1 MEARK
6 EGIFKLRRRGKM
18 QKIGF
23 IGLGAM
29 GRPMAKNLAKKGFSL
44 TVFDLVADRM
54 GPLKAAGT
62 QTAASCREV
71 AEKCPV
77 VITMLPAS
85 VHVREAVLGKGG
97 VAEGIRKG
105 SILIDMSTID
115 PLTTREVA
123 GILEGKE
130 VEMLDAPVARGVPA
144 AVAGTLVIYV
154 GGKKEVF
161 DRHRPILAAMGT
173 DIYHV
178 GDIGSG
184 EVVKIVNNYM
194 VAVTTCAL
202 AEAMVLGVKAGVKP
216 DILFEALSSGSG
228 NSFVLQNH
236 YKNSVM
242 KGKFEEGVF
251 PVDYMLKDLDLA
263 LSTGTKL
270 RIPLHF
276 AALAAQQYI
285 SAGAQGES
293 RKYHPAVIRPL
304 EKLAGV
310 EVRSEK

>member
-1 MEARK
+1 ME
-6 EGIFKLRRRGKM
+6 
-18 QKIGF
+18 KIGF

-29 GRPMAKNLAKKGFSL
+29 GGPMAKNLVKKGFRL
-44 TVFDLVADRM
+44 TVFDVVTEKM
-54 GPLKAAGT
+54 GPFKALGVEIAT
-62 QTAASCREV
+62 SCREV

-77 VITMLPAS
+77 VITVLPAS
-85 VHVREAVLGKGG
+85 SHVREAVLGKAGIR
-97 VAEGIRKG
+97 EGIKKG
-105 SILIDMSTID
+105 SVLIDMSTID
-115 PLTTREVA
+115 PMTTKEITR
-123 GILEGKE
+123 ILGGKG
-130 VEMLDAPVARGVPA
+130 VEMLDAPIARGVPA

-161 DRHRPILAAMGT
+161 DRYREILAAMGT

-184 EVVKIVNNYM
+184 EVVKIVNNLM

-236 YKNSVM
+236 YKNNVM

-251 PVDYMLKDLDLA
+251 PIDYMLKDLDLA
-263 LSTGTKL
+263 LSTGKKF

-276 AALAAQQYI
+276 AALSAQQYI
-285 SAGAQGES
+285 LAGASGES
-293 RKYHPAVIRPL
+293 KKYHPAVIRPL
-304 EKLAGV
+304 EKLANV

>member
-1 MEARK
+1 MN
-6 EGIFKLRRRGKM
+6 
-18 QKIGF
+18 KIGF

-29 GRPMAKNLAKKGFSL
+29 GGPMAKNLVKNGFRL
-44 TVFDLVADRM
+44 TVFDIVPEKTE
-54 GPLKAAGT
+54 PLKTMGAEVAT
-62 QTAASCREV
+62 SCQEV

-77 VITMLPAS
+77 VITVLPAS
-85 VHVREAVLGKGG
+85 SHVREAVLGKTG
-97 VAEGIRKG
+97 VRDGIKKG
-105 SILIDMSTID
+105 SVLIDMSTID
-115 PLTTREVA
+115 PMTTKEIA
-123 GILEGKE
+123 DILGEKG
-130 VEMLDAPVARGVPA
+130 VEMLDAPIARGVPA

-161 DRHRPILAAMGT
+161 DRYRKILAAMGT

-184 EVVKIVNNYM
+184 EVVKIVNNLM

-236 YKNSVM
+236 YKNNVM

-251 PVDYMLKDLDLA
+251 PIDYMLKDLDLA
-263 LSTGTKL
+263 LSTGKKL

-276 AALAAQQYI
+276 AALSEQQYI
-285 SAGAQGES
+285 LAGASGES
-293 RKYHPAVIRPL
+293 KKYHPAVIRPL
-304 EKLAGV
+304 EKLASV

>member
-1 MEARK
+1 
-6 EGIFKLRRRGKM
+6 M
-18 QKIGF
+18 QKVGF

-29 GRPMAKNLAKKGFSL
+29 GGPMAKNLVKKGFPL
-44 TVFDLVADRM
+44 TVFDIVAERM
-54 GPLKAAGT
+54 KPLKAAGAEA
-62 QTAASCREV
+62 AASCKEV

-77 VITMLPAS
+77 VITILPAS
-85 VHVREAVLGKGG
+85 AHVREALLGQGG
-97 VAEGIRKG
+97 VAEGIGRG
-105 SILIDMSTID
+105 SVLIDMSTID
-115 PLTTREVA
+115 PITTKDIAR
-123 GILEGKE
+123 ILGEKGA
-130 VEMLDAPVARGVPA
+130 EMLDAPVARGVPA

-184 EVVKIVNNYM
+184 EVVKIVNNLM

-236 YKNSVM
+236 YKNNVM

-251 PVDYMLKDLDLA
+251 PIDYMLKDLDLA

-270 RIPLHF
+270 RVPLHF
-276 AALAAQQYI
+276 AALSAQQYI
-285 SAGAQGES
+285 SAGASGES
-293 RKYHPAVIRPL
+293 KKYHPAVIRPL

>member
-1 MEARK
+1 ME
-6 EGIFKLRRRGKM
+6 
-18 QKIGF
+18 KIGF

-29 GRPMAKNLAKKGFSL
+29 GGPMAKNLIKKGFRL
-44 TVFDLVADRM
+44 TVFDIVTEKTVPFRAM
-54 GPLKAAGT
+54 GA
-62 QTAASCREV
+62 EV
-71 AEKCPV
+71 AKSCQEVAGKCPV
-77 VITMLPAS
+77 VITILPAS
-85 VHVREAVLGKGG
+85 AHVKEAVLGKRG
-97 VAEGIRKG
+97 VGEGIQRG
-105 SILIDMSTID
+105 SVLIDMSTID
-115 PLTTREVA
+115 PITTREIA
-123 GILEGKE
+123 DILGEKG

-161 DRHRPILAAMGT
+161 NRSREILASMGT

-184 EVVKIVNNYM
+184 EVVKIVNNLM

-202 AEAMVLGVKAGVKP
+202 GEAMVLGVKAGVTP

-236 YKNSVM
+236 YKNNVM

-251 PVDYMLKDLDLA
+251 PVDYMLKDLNLI
-263 LSTGTKL
+263 LSTGNKL

-276 AALAAQQYI
+276 AALSAQQYI
-285 SAGAQGES
+285 LAGASGES
-293 RKYHPAVIRPL
+293 KKYHPAVIRPL

-310 EVRSEK
+310 EVRSGK

>member
-1 MEARK
+1 
-6 EGIFKLRRRGKM
+6 M
-18 QKIGF
+18 QKVAF

-29 GRPMAKNLAKKGFSL
+29 GGPMAINLAKKGFPL
-44 TVFDLVADRM
+44 VVFDIIAERM
-54 GPLKAAGT
+54 GMMKAAGAE
-62 QTAASCREV
+62 TAASCREA
-71 AEKCPV
+71 AERCPV

-85 VHVREAVLGKGG
+85 AHVREAVLGKGG
-97 VAEGIRKG
+97 VAEGIQRG
-105 SILIDMSTID
+105 SLLIDMSTID
-115 PLTTREVA
+115 PMTTREISQV
-123 GILEGKE
+123 LEGKGA
-130 VEMLDAPVARGVPA
+130 EMLDAPVARGVPA

-161 DRHRPILAAMGT
+161 DRQRPIFASMGT

-178 GDIGSG
+178 GDVGSG
-184 EVVKIVNNYM
+184 EVVKIVNNIM
-194 VAVTTCAL
+194 VGVTTCAL

-228 NSFVLQNH
+228 GSFVLQNH
-236 YKNSVM
+236 YKNNVM

-276 AALAAQQYI
+276 AALAAQEYI
-285 SAGAQGES
+285 SAGALGES
-293 RKYHPAVIRPL
+293 RNYHPAVIRPL

>member
-1 MEARK
+1 ME
-6 EGIFKLRRRGKM
+6 
-18 QKIGF
+18 KIGF

-29 GRPMAKNLAKKGFSL
+29 GGPMAKNLVKKGFSL
-44 TVFDLVADRM
+44 TVFDIVAERM
-54 GPLKAAGT
+54 GPLKASGAE
-62 QTAASCREV
+62 TAASCKEV

-85 VHVREAVLGKGG
+85 AHVREAVLGKGG
-97 VAEGIRKG
+97 VAEGIQRG
-105 SILIDMSTID
+105 SVLIDMSTID
-115 PLTTREVA
+115 PITTRDIARALQERRA
-123 GILEGKE
+123 
-130 VEMLDAPVARGVPA
+130 EMLDAPVARGVPA

-154 GGKKEVF
+154 GGEKEVF
-161 DRHRPILAAMGT
+161 NRYRPILAAMGT

-184 EVVKIVNNYM
+184 EVVKIVNNLM

-216 DILFEALSSGSG
+216 DTLFEALSSGSG

-236 YKNSVM
+236 YKNNVM

-285 SAGAQGES
+285 SAGAGGES
-293 RKYHPAVIRPL
+293 KNYHPAVIRPL

>member
-1 MEARK
+1 
-6 EGIFKLRRRGKM
+6 M
-18 QKIGF
+18 QKVAF

-29 GRPMAKNLAKKGFSL
+29 GGPMAINLAKKGFPL
-44 TVFDLVADRM
+44 VVFDIIAERM
-54 GPLKAAGT
+54 GMMKAAGAE
-62 QTAASCREV
+62 TAASCREA
-71 AEKCPV
+71 AERCPV

-85 VHVREAVLGKGG
+85 AHVREAVLGKGG
-97 VAEGIRKG
+97 VAEGIQRG
-105 SILIDMSTID
+105 SLLIDMSTID
-115 PLTTREVA
+115 PMTTREISQV
-123 GILEGKE
+123 LEGKGA
-130 VEMLDAPVARGVPA
+130 EMLDAPVARGVPA

-161 DRHRPILAAMGT
+161 DRQRPIFASMGT

-178 GDIGSG
+178 GDVGSG
-184 EVVKIVNNYM
+184 EVVKIVNNIM

-228 NSFVLQNH
+228 NSFVLQSH
-236 YKNSVM
+236 YKNNVM

-251 PVDYMLKDLDLA
+251 PVDYMLKELDLA
-263 LSTGTKL
+263 LSTGNKL

-276 AALAAQQYI
+276 AALAAQEYI
-285 SAGAQGES
+285 SAGALGES
-293 RKYHPAVIRPL
+293 RNYHPAVIRPL

>member
-1 MEARK
+1 MEK
-6 EGIFKLRRRGKM
+6 V
-18 QKIGF
+18 GF

-29 GRPMAKNLAKKGFSL
+29 GGPMARNLVKKGLPL
-44 TVFDLVADRM
+44 TVFDIVPERM
-54 GPLKAAGT
+54 EPLKAMGAEA
-62 QTAASCREV
+62 AASCKEV

-85 VHVREAVLGKGG
+85 VHVREAVLGKRG
-97 VAEGIRKG
+97 VAEGIQRG
-105 SILIDMSTID
+105 SLLIDMSTID
-115 PLTTREVA
+115 PITTRDIARVLREKGA
-123 GILEGKE
+123 
-130 VEMLDAPVARGVPA
+130 EMLDAPVARGVPA

-184 EVVKIVNNYM
+184 EVVKIVNNLM

-236 YKNSVM
+236 YRNNVM

-251 PVDYMLKDLDLA
+251 PIDYMLKDLDLA
-263 LSTGTKL
+263 LSTGTEL

-276 AALAAQQYI
+276 AALSAQQYI
-285 SAGAQGES
+285 AAAASGES
-293 RKYHPAVIRPL
+293 KKYHPAVIRPL

>member
-1 MEARK
+1 
-6 EGIFKLRRRGKM
+6 M
-18 QKIGF
+18 QKVGF

-29 GRPMAKNLAKKGFSL
+29 GGPMAKNLVKKGFPL
-44 TVFDLVADRM
+44 TVFDIVAERM
-54 GPLKAAGT
+54 KPLKAAGAEA
-62 QTAASCREV
+62 AASCKEV

-77 VITMLPAS
+77 VITILPAS
-85 VHVREAVLGKGG
+85 AHVREAVLGQGG
-97 VAEGIRKG
+97 VAEGIGRG
-105 SILIDMSTID
+105 SVLIDMSTID
-115 PLTTREVA
+115 PITTKDIAR
-123 GILEGKE
+123 ILGEKGA
-130 VEMLDAPVARGVPA
+130 EMLDAPVARGVPA

-184 EVVKIVNNYM
+184 EVVKIVNNLM

-236 YKNSVM
+236 YKNNVM

-251 PVDYMLKDLDLA
+251 PIDYMLKDLDLA

-270 RIPLHF
+270 RVPLHF
-276 AALAAQQYI
+276 AALSAQQYI
-285 SAGAQGES
+285 SAGASGES
-293 RKYHPAVIRPL
+293 KKYHPAVIRPL

>member
-1 MEARK
+1 
-6 EGIFKLRRRGKM
+6 M
-18 QKIGF
+18 QKVAF

-29 GRPMAKNLAKKGFSL
+29 GGPMAINLAKKGFPL
-44 TVFDLVADRM
+44 VVFDIIAERM
-54 GPLKAAGT
+54 GMMKAAGAE
-62 QTAASCREV
+62 TAASCREA
-71 AEKCPV
+71 AERCPV

-85 VHVREAVLGKGG
+85 AHVREAVLGKGG
-97 VAEGIRKG
+97 VAEGIQRG
-105 SILIDMSTID
+105 SLLIDMSTID
-115 PLTTREVA
+115 PMTTREISQV
-123 GILEGKE
+123 LEGKGA
-130 VEMLDAPVARGVPA
+130 EMLDAPVARGVPA

-161 DRHRPILAAMGT
+161 DRQRPIFASMGT

-178 GDIGSG
+178 GDVGSG
-184 EVVKIVNNYM
+184 EVVKIVNNIM

-228 NSFVLQNH
+228 NSFVLQSH
-236 YKNSVM
+236 YKNNVM

-263 LSTGTKL
+263 LSTGNKL

-276 AALAAQQYI
+276 AALAAQEYI
-285 SAGAQGES
+285 SAGALGES
-293 RKYHPAVIRPL
+293 RNYHPAVIRPL

>member
-1 MEARK
+1 
-6 EGIFKLRRRGKM
+6 M

-29 GRPMAKNLAKKGFSL
+29 GGPMAKNLLKKGFPL
-44 TVFDLVADRM
+44 TVFDIVAERIE
-54 GPLKAAGT
+54 PLKAAGAEA
-62 QTAASCREV
+62 AASCKEV

-77 VITMLPAS
+77 VITILPAS

-97 VAEGIRKG
+97 VAEGIRRG
-105 SILIDMSTID
+105 SVLIDMSTID
-115 PLTTREVA
+115 PITTRDIA
-123 GILEGKE
+123 RILGEKGA
-130 VEMLDAPVARGVPA
+130 EMLDAPVARGVPA
-144 AVAGTLVIYV
+144 AIAGTLVIYV

-184 EVVKIVNNYM
+184 EVVKIVNNLM

-202 AEAMVLGVKAGVKP
+202 AEGLVLGVKAGVKP
-216 DILFEALSSGSG
+216 DLLFEALSSGSG

-236 YKNSVM
+236 YKNNVM

-251 PVDYMLKDLDLA
+251 PIDYMLKDLDLA

-270 RIPLHF
+270 RVPLHF
-276 AALAAQQYI
+276 AALSAQQYI
-285 SAGAQGES
+285 SAGASGENK
-293 RKYHPAVIRPL
+293 KYHPAVIRPL

-310 EVRSEK
+310 EVRSEA

>member
-1 MEARK
+1 MET
-6 EGIFKLRRRGKM
+6 
-18 QKIGF
+18 IGF

-29 GRPMAKNLAKKGFSL
+29 GGPMAKNLVKKGFHL
-44 TVFDLVADRM
+44 TVFDVIQERM
-54 GPLKAAGT
+54 APLKAVGAEP
-62 QTAASCREV
+62 AASCREA

-85 VHVREAVLGKGG
+85 HHVKSAVLGPGG
-97 VAEGIRKG
+97 ILEGIRKG
-105 SILIDMSTID
+105 SVLIDMSTID
-115 PLTTREVA
+115 PITTREIA
-123 GILEGKE
+123 GLLAEKGA
-130 VEMLDAPVARGVPA
+130 EMLDAPVARGVPA

-161 DRHRPILAAMGT
+161 DRHREILAAMGT
-173 DIYHV
+173 DIVHA

-184 EVVKIVNNYM
+184 EVVKIVNNFM

-202 AEAMVLGVKAGVKP
+202 AEALVLGVKAGVKT
-216 DILFEALSSGSG
+216 DILYEALSSGSG

-236 YKNSVM
+236 YRNNVL

-263 LSTGTKL
+263 LSTGNQL
-270 RIPLHF
+270 RVPLHF

-285 SAGAQGES
+285 QAGASGES
-293 RKYHPAVIRPL
+293 KKYHPAVIRPL
-304 EKLAGV
+304 EKLVGV
-310 EVRSEK
+310 EVRSGK

>member
-1 MEARK
+1 
-6 EGIFKLRRRGKM
+6 
-18 QKIGF
+18 
-23 IGLGAM
+23 M
-29 GRPMAKNLAKKGFSL
+29 GGPMAKNLVKKAFRL
-44 TVFDLVADRM
+44 TVFDVVTEKM
-54 GPLKAAGT
+54 EPLKTMGAEVAT
-62 QTAASCREV
+62 SCKEV

-77 VITMLPAS
+77 VITILPAS
-85 VHVREAVLGKGG
+85 AHVKEAVLGKMG
-97 VAEGIRKG
+97 VGEGIQRG
-105 SILIDMSTID
+105 SVLIDMSTID
-115 PLTTREVA
+115 PMTTREIA
-123 GILEGKE
+123 DILGAKG

-161 DRHRPILAAMGT
+161 DRHREILAAMGT

-184 EVVKIVNNYM
+184 EVVKIVNNLM

-236 YKNSVM
+236 YKNNVM

-263 LSTGTKL
+263 LSTGNKL
-270 RIPLHF
+270 RVPLHF
-276 AALAAQQYI
+276 AALSAQQYI
-285 SAGAQGES
+285 SAGASGES
-293 RKYHPAVIRPL
+293 KKYHPAVIRPL

-310 EVRSEK
+310 EVRAGK

>member
-1 MEARK
+1 ME
-6 EGIFKLRRRGKM
+6 
-18 QKIGF
+18 KIGF

-29 GRPMAKNLAKKGFSL
+29 GGPMAKNLVKKGFPL
-44 TVFDLVADRM
+44 TVFDIVAERM
-54 GPLKAAGT
+54 EPLKAAG
-62 QTAASCREV
+62 AEVASSCKEV

-77 VITMLPAS
+77 VITILPAS
-85 VHVREAVLGKGG
+85 IHVREAVLGKRG
-97 VAEGIRKG
+97 VAEGIQRG
-105 SILIDMSTID
+105 SVLIDMSTID
-115 PLTTREVA
+115 PLTTMDIA
-123 GILEGKE
+123 KILKE
-130 VEMLDAPVARGVPA
+130 KGAEMLDAPVARGVPA
-144 AVAGTLVIYV
+144 AVAGTLVIFA

-161 DRHRPILAAMGT
+161 DRQRPILAAMGT

-184 EVVKIVNNYM
+184 EVVKIVNNLM

-236 YKNSVM
+236 YKNNVM

-251 PVDYMLKDLDLA
+251 PIDYMLKDLDLA
-263 LSTGTKL
+263 LTTGTKL
-270 RIPLHF
+270 RVPLHF
-276 AALAAQQYI
+276 AALSAQQYI
-285 SAGAQGES
+285 AAGASGES
-293 RKYHPAVIRPL
+293 KKYHPAVIRPL

>member
-1 MEARK
+1 ME
-6 EGIFKLRRRGKM
+6 
-18 QKIGF
+18 KIGF

-29 GRPMAKNLAKKGFSL
+29 GGPMAKNLVKKGFPL
-44 TVFDLVADRM
+44 AVFDTVAEKTESLKSM
-54 GPLKAAGT
+54 GAEVAK
-62 QTAASCREV
+62 SCREV

-77 VITMLPAS
+77 VITILPAS
-85 VHVREAVLGKGG
+85 AHVKEAVLGKRG
-97 VAEGIRKG
+97 VGEGIHRG
-105 SILIDMSTID
+105 SVLIDMSTID
-115 PLTTREVA
+115 PMTTREIA
-123 GILEGKE
+123 EILGEKGA
-130 VEMLDAPVARGVPA
+130 EMLDAPVARGVPA

-161 DRHRPILAAMGT
+161 DRSREILAAMGT

-178 GDIGSG
+178 GGIGSG
-184 EVVKIVNNYM
+184 EVVKIVNNLM

-202 AEAMVLGVKAGVKP
+202 AEAMVLGVKAGVNP

-236 YKNSVM
+236 YKNNVM

-263 LSTGTKL
+263 LSTGNKL

-276 AALAAQQYI
+276 TALSAQQYI
-285 SAGAQGES
+285 LAGASGES
-293 RKYHPAVIRPL
+293 KKYHPAVIRPL

-310 EVRSEK
+310 EVRAGK

>member
-1 MEARK
+1 
-6 EGIFKLRRRGKM
+6 M
-18 QKIGF
+18 QKVAF

-29 GRPMAKNLAKKGFSL
+29 GGPMAKNLAKKGFPL
-44 TVFDLVADRM
+44 VVFDIVAERVGM
-54 GPLKAAGT
+54 IKAAGAE
-62 QTAASCREV
+62 TAASCREA
-71 AEKCPV
+71 AERCPV

-85 VHVREAVLGKGG
+85 AHVREAVLGKGG
-97 VAEGIRKG
+97 VAEGIQRG

-115 PLTTREVA
+115 PMTTREIAQV
-123 GILEGKE
+123 LEGKG
-130 VEMLDAPVARGVPA
+130 VDMLDAPVARGVPA

-178 GDIGSG
+178 GDVGSG
-184 EVVKIVNNYM
+184 EVVKIVNNIM
-194 VAVTTCAL
+194 VGVTTCAL

-228 NSFVLQNH
+228 GSFVLQNH
-236 YKNSVM
+236 YKNNVM

-276 AALAAQQYI
+276 AALAAQEYI
-285 SAGAQGES
+285 SAGALGES
-293 RKYHPAVIRPL
+293 RNYHPAVIRPL